1 MDFGYWLNNDRETS
15 MIRSLALLFLFIGS
29 LALTGCEEGPFGNNA
44 PQGRPD
50 WMKDRKP
57 ANAPPENSP

>member
-1 MDFGYWLNNDRETS
+1 
-15 MIRSLALLFLFIGS
+15 MIRLLTLTAILLGS
-29 LALTGCEEGPFGNNA
+29 VTLTGCDEGPYGNNA

-57 ANAPPENSP
+57 ANSPPAEN

>member
-1 MDFGYWLNNDRETS
+1 
-15 MIRSLALLFLFIGS
+15 MIRSLFLLFVFVS
-29 LALTGCEEGPFGNNA
+29 ATVLAGCEEAPFGNNA

-57 ANAPPENSP
+57 ANAPENNP

>member
-1 MDFGYWLNNDRETS
+1 MTRLYPL
-15 MIRSLALLFLFIGS
+15 MILIVGAIMLS
-29 LALTGCEEGPFGNNA
+29 GCDEGPFGNNA

-57 ANAPPENSP
+57 ANSPNN